1 MKYATVLALVSTAQA
16 DKRELMELPVFSG
29 ESFAQTNI
37 IKSMLESTTLV
48 AVGGVGEVTYG
59 QCDDDMGVFTLDTDS
74 TSNTPSVITKGS
86 DLAFHLAGIVSDP
99 VTIENIHV
107 HVDWN
112 STPLYDE
119 DHKNELKV
127 DSELST
133 DLGWNVPA
141 FAPGGTYAVKITGI
155 DADNKTN
162 MCVTADFSL

>member
-37 IKSMLESTTLV
+37 IKSMLETTTLI

-119 DHKNELKV
+119 DHKKELKF
-127 DSELST
+127 DSELTT